1 VLGITLLD
9 ITMAKKINGQKKR
22 SKAIVKTK
30 MHGRVRAMKR
40 KTTNR

>member
-1 VLGITLLD
+1 MLGITLLD
-9 ITMAKKINGQKKR
+9 IFMAKKTNPQK
-22 SKAIVKTK
+22 SKSKSVIKTK